1 MILWSWKRCWR
12 VKLSAWIQQKTTT
25 MEMNVVKTLKM
36 GHLLSDTLL
45 KPGRTEV
52 NHHPRGREKS
62 NINLVKLSHKKS
74 TLATFKSEIKSIS
87 TWTMQRELK
96 GSSLT
101 CCVVSR
107 KTLLTEDSREKTLQF
122 AREHKDWTLEGR
134 RTVVWFWWVQ
144 I

>member
-1 MILWSWKRCWR
+1 M
-12 VKLSAWIQQKTTT
+12 
-25 MEMNVVKTLKM
+25 VKTLKM

-87 TWTMQRELK
+87 T
-96 GSSLT
+96 
-101 CCVVSR
+101 
-107 KTLLTEDSREKTLQF
+107 
-122 AREHKDWTLEGR
+122 
-134 RTVVWFWWVQ
+134 
-144 I
+144 